1 MLSIISLKE
10 FELKKNSFIII
21 DIRSVEKYNNN
32 HIPNSIN
39 ISVEKLIVTPQNYLD
54 KNKTY
59 CLYCTKCISSLN
71 IGKILSTQGY
81 KMLSLNG
88 EYENWI
94 LNQDKD
100 IKKIINQKNLG
111 EHF

>member
-21 DIRSVEKYNNN
+21 DIRSPEKYNNN

-39 ISVEKLIVTPQNYLD
+39 IHVEKLIVTTQNYLD

-59 CLYCTKCISSLN
+59 CLYCAKGISSL
-71 IGKILSTQGY
+71 
-81 KMLSLNG
+81 
-88 EYENWI
+88 WI
-94 LNQDKD
+94 
-100 IKKIINQKNLG
+100 
-111 EHF
+111 

>member
-39 ISVEKLIVTPQNYLD
+39 IPVEKLIVTPQNYLD

-59 CLYCTKCISSLN
+59 CLYCTKGISSLN
-71 IGKILSTQGY
+71 VGKILSTQGY
-81 KMLSLNG
+81 KILSLDG
-88 EYENWI
+88 GYENWI
-94 LNQDKD
+94 LN
-100 IKKIINQKNLG
+100 
-111 EHF
+111 H